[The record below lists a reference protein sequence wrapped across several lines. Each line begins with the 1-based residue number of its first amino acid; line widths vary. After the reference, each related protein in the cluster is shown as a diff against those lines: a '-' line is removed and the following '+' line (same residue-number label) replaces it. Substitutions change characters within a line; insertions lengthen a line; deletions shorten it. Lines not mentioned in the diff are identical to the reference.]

1 MSVLGFKHLT
11 NWVSLSQESLHVIF
25 IPQKLVLRLDSNLGP
40 LDFESCLHV
49 LYQDICLRE
58 KNENNSSN
66 SYWSRFRSFLTALGN
81 CAPLFSLWSKQG
93 MNSATQTIANS
104 KKIIPYWCEE
114 LFAFPQNYVP
124 FDGRKQFFALV
135 QSYNVK
141 QVGKELNRNCFRT
154 KIASG
159 SFDRQFDVS
168 VTGFQIHCRAH
179 YVWRQEMS
187 EGMIE
192 PQSLGVFISVID
204 INKYKIKSK

>member
-1 MSVLGFKHLT
+1 
-11 NWVSLSQESLHVIF
+11 
-25 IPQKLVLRLDSNLGP
+25 
-40 LDFESCLHV
+40 
-49 LYQDICLRE
+49 
-58 KNENNSSN
+58 
-66 SYWSRFRSFLTALGN
+66 
-81 CAPLFSLWSKQG
+81 

-114 LFAFPQNYVP
+114 LFAFPQNYVS

-154 KIASG
+154 KIAGG

-192 PQSLGVFISVID
+192 PQSFGVFISEIYNEKNYTSD
-204 INKYKIKSK
+204 WIKSKVRYY